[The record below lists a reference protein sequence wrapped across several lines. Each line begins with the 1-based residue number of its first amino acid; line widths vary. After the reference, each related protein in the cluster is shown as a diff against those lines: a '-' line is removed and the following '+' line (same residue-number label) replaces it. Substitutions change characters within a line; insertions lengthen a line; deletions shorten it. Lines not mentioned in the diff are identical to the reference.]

1 MTEVSDLPYTVQ
13 TVVEKKIWVPGKLF
27 SIKTTRSPE
36 FSFKPG
42 QYARLGLALGLDED
56 EETPAAADMTWRAF
70 SMVNQP
76 DDEHLEF
83 FATLVPEGLFS
94 PSLYELEAGDT
105 IYIDKSVFGFLTID
119 QFPQG
124 GDLWLLSTGTGLSAF
139 LPMLSDAKTWQT
151 FDRVILCH
159 GTRFV
164 DEFAYTDLIQRIK
177 DRYGDRFVYL
187 AISTREAHQD
197 YPQKRL
203 TDLIVSGELA
213 DLAGHPLDP
222 EVARLMLCGNPG
234 MTTEA
239 RKLLGE
245 LGFKSGRR
253 GNLGNLAVEKYW

>member
-1 MTEVSDLPYTVQ
+1 MSETSDLPYTVQ
-13 TVVEKKIWVPGKLF
+13 TLVEKKVWVSDKLF
-27 SIKTTRSPE
+27 SVKTTRDPA

-56 EETPAAADMTWRAF
+56 DKTPPAADMTWRAF
-70 SMVNQP
+70 SMVNQA
-76 DDEHLEF
+76 DDELLEF
-83 FATLVPEGLFS
+83 FATLVPDGLFS
-94 PSLYELEAGDT
+94 PSLYELEVGDT

-124 GDLWLLSTGTGLSAF
+124 GTLWLISTGTGLSAF
-139 LPMLSDAKTWQT
+139 LPMLTDEKTWQL
-151 FDRVILCH
+151 FDNVVLCH
-159 GTRFV
+159 GTRLIE
-164 DEFAYTDLIQRIK
+164 EFAYTDIIDGIK
-177 DRYGDRFVYL
+177 ERHGERFVYL
-187 AISTREAHQD
+187 PISTREAHKE
-197 YPQKRL
+197 YPQKRF

-213 DLAGHPLDP
+213 ELAGHPLDP
-222 EVARLMLCGNPG
+222 DVARFMLCGNPG

>member
-1 MTEVSDLPYTVQ
+1 MTETTDLPYTVQ
-13 TVVEKKIWVPGKLF
+13 TLVEKKIWVPGKLF
-27 SIKTTRSPE
+27 SVKTTRDPA

-42 QYARLGLALGLDED
+42 QFARLGLPLGRDES
-56 EETPAAADMTWRAF
+56 ELTPPASDLTWRAF

-83 FATLVPEGLFS
+83 FATLVPDGLFS
-94 PSLYELEAGDT
+94 PSLHDLEIGDR

-124 GDLWLLSTGTGLSAF
+124 GTLWLISTGTGLSAF
-139 LPMLSDAKTWQT
+139 LPMLNDEKTWEL
-151 FDRVILCH
+151 FDHVNLCH
-159 GTRFV
+159 GTRLIE
-164 DEFAYTDLIQRIK
+164 EFAYTDMIQSVQE
-177 DRYGDRFVYL
+177 RYGERFVYL
-187 AISTREAHQD
+187 PISTREAHKD
-197 YPQKRL
+197 YPQKRF

-213 DLAGHPLDP
+213 ELAGHPMDP
-222 EVARLMLCGNPG
+222 DTARFMLCGNPG

>member
-1 MTEVSDLPYTVQ
+1 MTDLPYTVQ

-27 SIKTTRSPE
+27 SVKTTRDPA

-56 EETPAAADMTWRAF
+56 NKTPPASDMTWRAF

-83 FATLVPEGLFS
+83 FATLVPDGLFS
-94 PSLYELEAGDT
+94 PSLYELEVNDT
-105 IYIDKSVFGFLTID
+105 IYIDKTAFGFLTID

-124 GDLWLLSTGTGLSAF
+124 GTLWLVSTGTGLSAF
-139 LPMLSDAKTWQT
+139 LPMLGDEKTWQL
-151 FDRVILCH
+151 FDKVILCH
-159 GTRFV
+159 GTRQI
-164 DEFAYTDLIQRIK
+164 DEFAYTDLIDEVK
-177 DRYGDRFVYL
+177 ARFGERFTYL
-187 AISTREAHQD
+187 PISTREAHKN
-197 YPQKRL
+197 YPQKRF
-203 TDLIVSGELA
+203 TDLIASGELA
-213 DLAGHPLDP
+213 ELAGHPMDP
-222 EVARLMLCGNPG
+222 EDGRFMLCGNPG

-245 LGFKSGRR
+245 IGFKSGRR